1 MKCENCYVIV
11 TRVVLGSLL
20 LAAGAAV
27 VAQERAR
34 IDTSPRAVLA
44 TATTQLK
51 AYQEA
56 LQFVLADERAVQ
68 EVFNEAGRRVARRE
82 TTGDFFL
89 AYVSADGGWLAVRD
103 ISAVDGAAVER
114 RDELRAL
121 LTRGSM
127 ARIGRAVADRNA
139 RYNIG
144 SITRNFNNPMLA
156 LFILDPAHQG
166 RFRFERRT
174 VTATPD
180 GMRVVLEFTERDRPT
195 LIQGADGS
203 PVFTRGEL
211 TIDPA
216 TGQMLRSVITMK
228 DGPTSASLSTTFTR
242 VEKLNLWLPSL
253 FVERY
258 EHETSR
264 LKEVVTVEST
274 YTNYRKFE
282 ATARI
287 K

>member
-1 MKCENCYVIV
+1 MKCENCYRMF
-11 TRVVLGSLL
+11 TRVVRGALL
-20 LAAGAAV
+20 VAAGAV
-27 VAQERAR
+27 VAAQERPAV
-34 IDTSPRAVLA
+34 DTSPRAVLA
-44 TATTQLK
+44 AATTQLK

-56 LQFVLADERAVQ
+56 LQFVLADESAVQ
-68 EVFNEAGRRVARRE
+68 EVFNGAGRRVARRV

-89 AYVSADGGWLAVRD
+89 AYVAADGGWLAVRD
-103 ISAVDGAAVER
+103 ISSVDGTTVER

-174 VTATPD
+174 VTATPE
-180 GMRVVLEFTERDRPT
+180 GMRVVLGFTERDRPT
-195 LIQGADGS
+195 LIQSADGS
-203 PVFTRGEL
+203 PVFTRGEVTL
-211 TIDPA
+211 DPA
-216 TGQMLRSVITMK
+216 TGQLLRSVITMK

-242 VEKLNLWLPSL
+242 VEKLDLWLPSL

-258 EHETSR
+258 GHDTSR
-264 LKEVVTVEST
+264 IREVVTVEST

-282 ATARI
+282 ATSRI